1 MSGGTMKGTSIKHLS
16 QFSSEN
22 EVLVSK
28 TQRSKAT
35 NVQQTSDGWIV
46 EVVELP

>member
-1 MSGGTMKGTSIKHLS
+1 MKGTSIKHLS
-16 QFSSEN
+16 NYSSEN
-22 EVLVSK
+22 EVLMSK

-35 NVQQTSDGWIV
+35 NVKKTDEGWII